1 MPCAYEDHKNSGR
14 VRDQRNVCASQRA
27 FVWVL
32 APLAMISEP
41 SRNDKGACPPVLRGA
56 LGKSAESGGERQ
68 MTVSDA
74 EFRAVLGRFPT
85 GVTVVATCE
94 GQAPV
99 GLTVNAFAS
108 ISLDPPLVMISI
120 DKHSHLHDAIPQARI
135 FAVSMLTTEQQ
146 ELSKRFAGQTGD
158 RTDRFRGVNWRTEAT
173 GAPILSD
180 ALAWVDCRV
189 EAIYDGGDHSIILGR
204 VEALGATNDDP
215 LLYYRGRYGRIELS
229 ASATPRKSIS

>member
-1 MPCAYEDHKNSGR
+1 
-14 VRDQRNVCASQRA
+14 
-27 FVWVL
+27 
-32 APLAMISEP
+32 
-41 SRNDKGACPPVLRGA
+41 
-56 LGKSAESGGERQ
+56 
-68 MTVSDA
+68 MTVSDT

-120 DKHSHLHDAIPQARI
+120 DKHSHLHDAIPQAGF
-135 FAVSMLTTEQQ
+135 FAVSTLSSEQK
-146 ELSKRFAGQTGD
+146 ELSRRFAGQTGD
-158 RTDRFRGVNWRTEAT
+158 REDRFRGVSWRTEAT

-189 EAIYDGGDHSIILGR
+189 EAIYAGGDHSIILGR
-204 VEALGATNDDP
+204 VEALGVASGEP
-215 LLYYRGRYGRIELS
+215 LLYYRGSYGRIELS
-229 ASATPRKSIS
+229 ADATARKGNS